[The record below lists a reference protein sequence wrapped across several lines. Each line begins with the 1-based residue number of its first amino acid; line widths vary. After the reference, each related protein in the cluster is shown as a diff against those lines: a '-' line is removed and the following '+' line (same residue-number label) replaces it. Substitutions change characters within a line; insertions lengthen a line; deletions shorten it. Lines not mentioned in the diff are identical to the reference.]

1 MYEKYIDPSHSLT
14 NVQEDKIMTY
24 ARALTGLYE
33 RMLNYARVNT
43 QSNPSDFSLMRRLV
57 NLVYS
62 TEDIGFDLAQRLT
75 DGSKRDQILDDLED
89 EYKRTS
95 LIYKDLF
102 PESLN
107 IFFENELEASFEGN
121 SFIDPSDSR
130 AFNNLLDQVGERVF
144 AQILAKAIE
153 GDPYYQLLLGKC
165 YFLGWGTKVN
175 IEEGL
180 SWIKKSAESGD
191 PDALLYAGLAE
202 ETYHNK
208 LTGYRLNPESIKY
221 YQEAFKKGNPE
232 AAYALY
238 RFNKYHLTDYA
249 SVRAA
254 KKWLRRGL
262 EEGSVYC
269 NYVDRKKPD
278 QPWAPGNIK
287 NAYDWVRAAA
297 SFKEPEAF
305 ILLANIYNYG
315 NAGLKPDK
323 GRQQECLYMAER
335 LS

>member
-1 MYEKYIDPSHSLT
+1 MLKKYVDPSHSLT
-14 NVQEDKIMTY
+14 NSQEEEIMIY
-24 ARALTGLYE
+24 ARALSGLYE
-33 RMLNYARVNT
+33 RMLNYAKVNT
-43 QSNPSDFSLMRRLV
+43 QLDPSDFSQMRKLV
-57 NLVYS
+57 NLVYA
-62 TEDIGFDLAQRLT
+62 TEDIGFDLSRRLT
-75 DGSKRDQILDDLED
+75 DGSKRDQILDDLEQ
-89 EYKRTS
+89 EYKKTS

-102 PESLN
+102 PQSLN

-121 SFIDPSDSR
+121 DFMDPADSR
-130 AFNNLLDQVGERVF
+130 AFNDLLDKVGTRVF

-165 YFLGWGTKVN
+165 YFLGWGTEVN

-180 SWIKKSAESGD
+180 AWIKKAAESED

-208 LTGYRLNPESIKY
+208 LTGYRLNPNSVKY
-221 YQEAFKKGNPE
+221 YEEAFKKGNPE

-262 EEGSVYC
+262 EEGSIYC
-269 NYVDRKKPD
+269 SFVDRKNPSR
-278 QPWAPGNIK
+278 PWAPGNIK
-287 NAYDWVRAAA
+287 TAYDWVRAAA

-305 ILLANIYNYG
+305 TLLANIYNYG
-315 NAGLKPDK
+315 NAGLEPNKE
-323 GRQQECLYMAER
+323 RQDECLYMAEQF
-335 LS
+335 S